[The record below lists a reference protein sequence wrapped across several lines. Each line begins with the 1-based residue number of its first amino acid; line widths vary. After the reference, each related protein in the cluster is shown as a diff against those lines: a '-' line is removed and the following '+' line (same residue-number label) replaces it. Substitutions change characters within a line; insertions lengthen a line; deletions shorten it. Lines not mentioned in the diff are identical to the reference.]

1 MITVKHLKSIKSK
14 YSLAK
19 IRKTLLK
26 IKNNEVNTQLDES
39 NNMRIICQN
48 LMLLTSEELDQNVFK
63 QSLETVT
70 TLCFGATKREVR
82 ILTFKERKKS
92 KYVL

>member
-1 MITVKHLKSIKSK
+1 MIAVKHLKNIKSK

-48 LMLLTSEELDQNVFK
+48 LMLPTSEELDQNMLK
-63 QSLETVT
+63 QSLDTVT

-82 ILTFKERKKS
+82 VVTFKERKKS